1 MKGFRPSADNFYT
14 RRRYSIDRSARER
27 DRSSFSRLVYIPR
40 AYYCATVIWPVNR
53 RFRRDLSRR
62 NDLSS
67 SMLRDQFR
75 VFFFFFR
82 RELALCA
89 FRNGRIS
96 SERIK
101 EEFVSFLFEASIEF
115 RSILYFP
122 NFNRVVRILEP
133 LLFFDRKKVIL
144 RKSPFEYVGIF
155 LRFVSMRFRKNR
167 MR

>member
-53 RFRRDLSRR
+53 RFRRNLSRR

-75 VFFFFFR
+75 VFFFFFSTR
-82 RELALCA
+82 ACALCFSKRKNFERA
-89 FRNGRIS
+89 DKGGIRQLSFRGVDRIPIHLIFSEFQS
-96 SERIK
+96 SRTYPRTVIIFRQ
-101 EEFVSFLFEASIEF
+101 EEGNPSKIT
-115 RSILYFP
+115 
-122 NFNRVVRILEP
+122 VRIP
-133 LLFFDRKKVIL
+133 WDFPSL
-144 RKSPFEYVGIF
+144 RLDAFSKE
-155 LRFVSMRFRKNR
+155 
-167 MR
+167 